1 MRTCESVRLLRF
13 ARNDQ
18 KKQRNQRQKTIK
30 NVEFRIKG
38 LDADFADYAEKIIP
52 KIRVNP

>member
-1 MRTCESVRLLRF
+1 MCESVRLLRF